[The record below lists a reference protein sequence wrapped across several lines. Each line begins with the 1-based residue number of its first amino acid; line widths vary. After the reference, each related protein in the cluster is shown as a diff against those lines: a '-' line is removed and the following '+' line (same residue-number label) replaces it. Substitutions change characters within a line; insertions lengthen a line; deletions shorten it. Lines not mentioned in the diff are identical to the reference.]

1 MKPDALA
8 IDSSTLSVNW
18 VRELG
23 TAMTTAGRRFVD
35 MPIAGSRPQAE
46 ANVINFGSSRKRP
59 SPTLFRSSNRSI
71 KPEISLT
78 VVMDIEQRAGW

>member
-46 ANVINFGSSRKRP
+46 ANVINFGSSRK
-59 SPTLFRSSNRSI
+59 
-71 KPEISLT
+71 
-78 VVMDIEQRAGW
+78 